1 MRSNMIDISHHLMTK
16 LALEH
21 NLNSTSG
28 FMRIFNVTRIIKG
41 DKLKWCQLQCLNA
54 GVSGVNELKFA

>member
-1 MRSNMIDISHHLMTK
+1 MIDISHHLMTK
-16 LALEH
+16 LALEY
-21 NLNSTSG
+21 NLNATSG

-41 DKLKWCQLQCLNA
+41 DKLKWCQLQCPNA